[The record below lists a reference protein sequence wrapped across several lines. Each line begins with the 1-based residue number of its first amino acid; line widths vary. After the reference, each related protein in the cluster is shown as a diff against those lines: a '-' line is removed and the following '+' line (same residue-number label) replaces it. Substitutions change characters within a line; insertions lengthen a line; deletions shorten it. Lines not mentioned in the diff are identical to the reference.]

1 MARAAL
7 LAYNRR
13 VTRTLRIILAAGAL
27 LLLVVATTV
36 AAPSDRGRERMAPV
50 AASHQP
56 SSPGAQDEP
65 ANENEVQDEEQD
77 EDGSPSQQLLDRLVA
92 KLADAGVST
101 DADAIAGLAADYGV
115 GGAVRLLWWASAAGV
130 STDEIAAMFDSGMGW
145 GEIAQELNAGDQELD
160 LHPGL
165 GSIMGNG
172 GGPPDSVTGLGLGRA
187 EAPGQQK
194 RQ

>member
-1 MARAAL
+1 
-7 LAYNRR
+7 

-27 LLLVVATTV
+27 VLLVVATAI

-56 SSPGAQDEP
+56 ASPGAQDEP
-65 ANENEVQDEEQD
+65 ANDDEELD
-77 EDGSPSQQLLDRLVA
+77 EDGIPSQQLLDRLVA
-92 KLADAGVST
+92 KLDDAGVST
-101 DADAIAGLAADYGV
+101 DADAIAALAADYGV

-130 STDEIAAMFDSGMGW
+130 SADEIAAMFDSGMGW
-145 GEIAQELNAGDQELD
+145 GEIAQELNAGDEELD

-165 GSIMGNG
+165 GTIMGNG
-172 GGPPDSVTGLGLGRA
+172 GGPPDGAQGLGLGRTG
-187 EAPGQQK
+187 APGQQK